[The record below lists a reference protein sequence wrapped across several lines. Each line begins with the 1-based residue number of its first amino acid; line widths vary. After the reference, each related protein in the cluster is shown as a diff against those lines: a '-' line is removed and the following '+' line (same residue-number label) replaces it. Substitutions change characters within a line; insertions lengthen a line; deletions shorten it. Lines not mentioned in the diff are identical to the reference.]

1 MGPNYSSSHYTPT
14 DCRMATAGDSAGNV
28 YAARKNAKKLGARAY
43 LLKSELDKELLGTIR
58 AVHNAK

>member
-1 MGPNYSSSHYTPT
+1 
-14 DCRMATAGDSAGNV
+14 MATAGDSAGNV